1 MIRIEDNNG
10 KKIYIGFSTDKDI
23 RYKATSGG
31 VGTSII
37 KYLFEHNKIDYA
49 LSFEFN
55 NKELKYHPCLI
66 SNFNDYNICGS
77 VYQEMDM
84 LKFYRQKFNESLS
97 GRRIA
102 LFTLPCQTSFVK
114 SLAKRYGI
122 DIFII
127 GLTCSSQQDFK
138 ATDYLFKRIKVKT
151 KDVSFYQYRGNGW
164 PSGIQI
170 SLNDSSKKYIPNN
183 GSIWTKIFHSR
194 LFIQKRCFKC
204 QDTLNRNSDIVLADP
219 WLKEYTSSERIGKTL
234 FSAYT
239 SRGQEVVA
247 DCLKLNYLS
256 AEIIEDDKLINSQKS
271 TIERKLSYK
280 KNPKYRD
287 FLIFLVNNSIYRLLV
302 LHSKYFF
309 DAHIKFRTWLEKSM
323 R

>member
-1 MIRIEDNNG
+1 MEKVYVGYSN
-10 KKIYIGFSTDKDI
+10 SEDI
-23 RYKATSGG
+23 RFKATSGG
-31 VGTSII
+31 IGSSII
-37 KYLFEHNKIDYA
+37 KYLFEQNKIDYA
-49 LSFEFN
+49 LSFKFKKE
-55 NKELKYHPCLI
+55 ELKYYPCLI

-170 SLNDSSKKYIPNN
+170 TLKDSSHKFIPNN

-194 LFIQKRCFKC
+194 LFIPKRCFKC
-204 QDTLNRNSDIVLADP
+204 QDTLNRNCDIILADP
-219 WLKEYTSSERIGKTL
+219 WLYEFSSENIGKTV

-239 SRGQEVVA
+239 TKGQNNILE
-247 DCLKLNYLS
+247 CLKLNYFN
-256 AEIIEDDKLINSQKS
+256 AVVVDDNKLLQSQQA
-271 TIERKLSYK
+271 TIKRKQSYK
-280 KNPKYRD
+280 KHPKYRNL
-287 FLIFLVNNSIYRLLV
+287 LISLVNNRLYCFFAI
-302 LHSKYFF
+302 HSNTLFE
-309 DAHIKFRTWLEKSM
+309 AHILFRKWIEKKM
-323 R
+323 LTH